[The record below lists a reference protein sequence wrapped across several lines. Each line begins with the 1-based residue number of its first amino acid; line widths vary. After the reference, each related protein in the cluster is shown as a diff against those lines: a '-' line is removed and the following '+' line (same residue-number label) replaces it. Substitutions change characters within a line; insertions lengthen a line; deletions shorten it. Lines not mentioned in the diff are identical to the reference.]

1 MKYFN
6 IRIKPNLAAGGVDK
20 LIGSNKT
27 NTPMEAGDLVFD
39 WTEFYIP
46 KGASKL
52 ENVAMY
58 MNGID
63 GGTCAAG
70 DFHLVFAR
78 DIDGVAP
85 ASAGTINS
93 PGMTTATNLANNFLG
108 GIVLEGTTAGIGK
121 FKGPSHGSLYGLTR
135 GDNANNKGGGPI
147 QANLLV
153 DGEETS
159 ARAGYQ
165 RIYVCGVAD
174 GAFGFGTAVT
184 ADGSVTS
191 DTATSIT
198 TTGTNAMKVFQVG
211 DTVHLH
217 DVDAALGTVK
227 AVTATSIELN
237 AVIAGGTDI
246 ANTDE
251 LINANPIKLLLGFSQ
266 A

>member
-6 IRIKPNLAAGGVDK
+6 IRVKPNLAADGVDK
-20 LIGSNKT
+20 LIQSNKT
-27 NTPMEAGDLVFD
+27 NLPMAGGDLVFD

-52 ENVAMY
+52 ENVSMY

-63 GGTCAAG
+63 GGVCAAG

-93 PGMTTATNLANNFLG
+93 AGMTTATNLANNFLG
-108 GIVLEGTTAGIGK
+108 GVILEGTSSGVGK
-121 FKGPSHGSLYGLTR
+121 LKGPSHGSLYGLTR
-135 GDNANNKGGGPI
+135 GGTTSQGGGPI
-147 QANLLV
+147 QASLLV

-174 GAFGFGTAVT
+174 GAFGFGTGVT
-184 ADGSVTS
+184 ADGAVTS
-191 DTATSIT
+191 DTATSFDV
-198 TTGTNAMKVFQVG
+198 TGTVATKVFQVG

-227 AVTATSIELN
+227 AVTATNIELN
-237 AVIAGGTDI
+237 AAIAGGTDI
-246 ANTDE
+246 ADTDE
-251 LINANPIKLLLGFSQ
+251 IINANPIKLLLGFSQ

>member
-6 IRIKPNLAAGGVDK
+6 IRVKPNLAVDCVDK
-20 LIGSNKT
+20 LIESDKT
-27 NTPMEAGDLVFD
+27 NLPFSAGDLVFD

-52 ENVAMY
+52 ENVVMY
-58 MNGID
+58 MNGAD
-63 GGTCAAG
+63 GGVCAAG

-78 DIDGVAP
+78 DVDNIAP

-108 GIVLEGTTAGIGK
+108 GVILEGTSAGIGK
-121 FKGPSHGSLYGLTR
+121 LKGPSHGSLYSLTR
-135 GDNANNKGGGPI
+135 GGGANNGGGPV

-159 ARAGYQ
+159 ARPGYQ

-174 GAFGFGTAVT
+174 GAFDFGTAVT
-184 ADGSVTS
+184 ADGAEAS
-191 DTATSIT
+191 DTATSFDV
-198 TTGTNAMKVFQVG
+198 TGTNAMKVFQIG

-217 DVDAALGTVK
+217 DVNTALGTVK

-237 AVIAGGTDI
+237 AAIAGGTDI
-246 ANTDE
+246 ANADE
-251 LINANPIKLLLGFSQ
+251 IINANPIKLLLGFSQ

>member
-6 IRIKPNLAAGGVDK
+6 IRVKPNLAADGVDK
-20 LIGSNKT
+20 LIESDKT
-27 NTPMEAGDLVFD
+27 NLPFSAGDLVFD

-52 ENVAMY
+52 ENVVMY
-58 MNGID
+58 MNGAD
-63 GGTCAAG
+63 GGVCAAG

-78 DIDGVAP
+78 DINGVAP
-85 ASAGTINS
+85 VSAGTINS

-108 GIVLEGTTAGIGK
+108 GIILEGTAAGTGK

-135 GDNANNKGGGPI
+135 GDNRNDRAGG

-159 ARAGYQ
+159 SRAGYQ

-174 GAFGFGTAVT
+174 GAFDYGTAIT
-184 ADGSVTS
+184 ADGAEAS
-191 DTATSIT
+191 DTATSFDV
-198 TTGTNAMKVFQVG
+198 TGTNAMKVFQVG

-217 DVDAALGTVK
+217 DVDTALGTVK
-227 AVTATSIELN
+227 AITATSIELN
-237 AVIAGGTDI
+237 AAIAGGTDI
-246 ANTDE
+246 ANADE
-251 LINANPIKLLLGFSQ
+251 IINANPIKLLLGFSQ

>member
-6 IRIKPNLAAGGVDK
+6 VRVKPNLAADGVDK
-20 LIGSNKT
+20 LIESDKT
-27 NTPMEAGDLVFD
+27 NLPFDAGDLVFD

-58 MNGID
+58 MNGVD
-63 GGTCAAG
+63 GGVCAAG

-78 DIDGVAP
+78 DVDNIAP
-85 ASAGTINS
+85 ASAGTVNS
-93 PGMTTATNLANNFLG
+93 AGMTTATNLANNFLG
-108 GIVLEGTTAGIGK
+108 GVILEGTSAGIGK

-135 GDNANNKGGGPI
+135 GDAANNKGGGPI

-159 ARAGYQ
+159 ARPGYQ

-174 GAFGFGTAVT
+174 GAFDYGTAVT
-184 ADGSVTS
+184 ANGAVTS
-191 DTATSIT
+191 DTATSVT
-198 TTGTNAMKVFQVG
+198 VTGTNAMKVFQVG

-217 DVDAALGTVK
+217 DVNTALGTVK

-237 AVIAGGTDI
+237 AAIAGGTDI

-251 LINANPIKLLLGFSQ
+251 IINANPIKLLLGFSQ